1 MEGESMK
8 EIDSNQT
15 VYQLIQENPDLKAI
29 LVDLGFTPLNNEK
42 MLQSLGRM
50 MSLKDG
56 MKQVG
61 IDEEQLATALAAAN
75 YELKK

>member
-1 MEGESMK
+1 MK

-29 LVDLGFTPLNNEK
+29 LVDLGFTPLNNER

-61 IDEEQLATALAAAN
+61 ISEEQLAKALAAAN

>member
-1 MEGESMK
+1 MK

-15 VYQLIQENPDLKAI
+15 VYQLIQENPDLKEI

-42 MLQSLGRM
+42 MLKSLGRM

-61 IDEEQLATALAAAN
+61 IDEEELAKALAAAN

>member
-29 LVDLGFTPLNNEK
+29 LVDLGFTPLNNER

>member
-29 LVDLGFTPLNNEK
+29 LVDLGFAPLNNEK
-42 MLQSLGRM
+42 MLKSLGRM

-61 IDEEQLATALAAAN
+61 IDEEELAKALAAAN

>member
-1 MEGESMK
+1 MK

-15 VYQLIQENPDLKAI
+15 VYQLIQENPDLKGI
-29 LVDLGFTPLNNEK
+29 LVDLGFTPLNNER

-61 IDEEQLATALAAAN
+61 ISEEQLAKALAAAN